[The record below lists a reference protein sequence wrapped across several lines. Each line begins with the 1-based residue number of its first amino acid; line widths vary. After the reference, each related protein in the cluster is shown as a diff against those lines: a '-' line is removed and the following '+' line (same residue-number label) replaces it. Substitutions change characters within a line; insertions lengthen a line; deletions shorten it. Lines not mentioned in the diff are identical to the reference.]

1 MLKSFLK
8 SLGYTWKRF
17 RKSLKKRQNK
27 EEYNKKVS
35 DLKTIIKLYKS
46 KYIDLFFADESGFN
60 LEAYVPYG
68 WQPKGKYIEI
78 TPQKTT
84 KTNIFG
90 LMSLDNILESY
101 SFVGKMNSQMV
112 IAFLD
117 DFKTNIKKNYS
128 SYG

>member
-35 DLKTIIKLYKS
+35 DLKTIMKLYKS

-117 DFKTNIKKNYS
+117 DFKTNIKKKL
-128 SYG
+128 